1 MAEKVIKGFA
11 LVAYASQPEH
21 GIPPRAFIESRRLPP
36 KVDPKAA
43 KAAEADAEAADV
55 DPDAEAAA
63 SEPEAPQVFEIF
75 ISRRF
80 RSTVEAMSAARNA
93 LDRVRTVDEDGV
105 PDPLPE

>member
-43 KAAEADAEAADV
+43 QAADAAAS
-55 DPDAEAAA
+55 DAESEEEAAA
-63 SEPEAPQVFEIF
+63 PEPEAPQVFEIF

>member
-1 MAEKVIKGFA
+1 MAEKLINGFA
-11 LVAYASQPEH
+11 LVAYATQPEH

-43 KAAEADAEAADV
+43 QADKAQAEAGDADPVEEDV
-55 DPDAEAAA
+55 AP
-63 SEPEAPQVFEIF
+63 EPEAPQAFEIF